1 MRKAI
6 EAIALGLFVMLA
18 TSFSCAQNGPTP
30 ASVMLSWTQSPTPGV
45 TKNCIYRGTVSGS
58 YVLPGTCIPATT
70 TYTDNSVTAGTTY
83 YYAVT
88 AQVGSAE
95 SAYSTP
101 AQAIVPAN
109 PAAPTGLSTPTVT
122 ENKSPGD
129 KPGNVVAKV
138 EWRSR

>member
-18 TSFSCAQNGPTP
+18 TSFSCAQNGPTQP
-30 ASVMLSWTQSPTPGV
+30 LVTLTWTQSPAPGV
-45 TKNCIYRGTVSGS
+45 TKNCIYRGAVAGT
-58 YVLPGTCIPATT
+58 YTLPGTCIPANT
-70 TYTDNSVTAGTTY
+70 TYTDTTPVAGTTY

-88 AQVGSAE
+88 AQVGATE

-101 AQAIVPAN
+101 LEVVVPAN
-109 PAAPTGLSTPTVT
+109 PAAPSGLTAPTVT
-122 ENKSPGD
+122 ENKTTRNGPKD
-129 KPGNVVAKV
+129 VVARV